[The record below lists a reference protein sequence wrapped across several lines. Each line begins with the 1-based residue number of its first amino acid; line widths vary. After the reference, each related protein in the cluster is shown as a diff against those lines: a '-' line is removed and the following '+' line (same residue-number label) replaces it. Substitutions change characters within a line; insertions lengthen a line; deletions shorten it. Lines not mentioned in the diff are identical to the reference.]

1 MQISTKG
8 LLFDPYSETLVS
20 DLAQYDE
27 FRVSTGHLQHDKVFR
42 FIIFMY
48 DMRSEMR
55 QMYPD
60 WQDRKV
66 KCAAL
71 AGWDIDRNGRFQD
84 SVMEML
90 EGDNDEVND
99 MIVKF
104 CLLFPSPYYSAYIS
118 MWELLAKEVRSS
130 FNNVNDSA
138 VITKIRGNIKEL
150 TKQIDEYSEKI
161 FGGERTIGLKNSL
174 YKTVDK
180 ARLRLRPEII
190 ARDIKDNNLQID
202 DLYYPKVAAKAE
214 KEVEQKQPK
223 LKLPRGRPKVYRNV
237 YKKQ

>member
-118 MWELLAKEVRSS
+118 MWELLVKEVRSS
-130 FNNVNDSA
+130 FDNGNDSA
-138 VITKIRGNIKEL
+138 VITKIRGNVKEL

-202 DLYYPKVAAKAE
+202 DLYYPKVAVKTE

-237 YKKQ
+237 YKKT

>member
-8 LLFDPYSETLVS
+8 LLFDPYSETLVT

-27 FRVSTGHLQHDKVFR
+27 FRVSTGHLLHEKVFR

-71 AGWDIDRNGRFQD
+71 AGWDVDRNGRFQD

-90 EGDNDEVND
+90 EGENEEVND
-99 MIVKF
+99 MIAKF

-118 MWELLAKEVRSS
+118 MWELLAKEVRTS
-130 FNNVNDSA
+130 FDNKNESA
-138 VITKIRGNIKEL
+138 DITKIRGNIKEL

-161 FGGERTIGLKNSL
+161 FGGDRTIGLKDSL

-190 ARDIKDNNLQID
+190 ARDIKDNNLQLED
-202 DLYYPKVAAKAE
+202 PYYKKVEATEKAE
-214 KEVEQKQPK
+214 VLEKQPK
-223 LKLPRGRPKVYRNV
+223 IKLPRGRPQKYRRV
-237 YKKQ
+237 FKKT

>member
-8 LLFDPYSETLVS
+8 LLFDPYSETLVT

-27 FRVSTGHLQHDKVFR
+27 FRVSTGHLLHEKVFR

-48 DMRSEMR
+48 DMLSEMR
-55 QMYPD
+55 KMYPD

-90 EGDNDEVND
+90 EGENVEVND

-118 MWELLAKEVRSS
+118 MWELLAKEVRAS
-130 FNNVNDSA
+130 FDNKNGSA
-138 VITKIRGNIKEL
+138 DITKIRGNIKEL

-161 FGGERTIGLKNSL
+161 FGGDRTIGLKNSL
-174 YKTVDK
+174 YKSVDK

-190 ARDIKDNNLQID
+190 ARDIKDNNLQISD
-202 DLYYPKVAAKAE
+202 VYYPKVAVISE
-214 KEVEQKQPK
+214 KEEEQKQEK
-223 LKLPRGRPKVYRNV
+223 IKLPRGRPKVYRNV
-237 YKKQ
+237 YKKT

>member
-130 FNNVNDSA
+130 FNNGNDSA
-138 VITKIRGNIKEL
+138 VITKIRGNVKEL

-202 DLYYPKVAAKAE
+202 DLYYPKVAVKAE

-237 YKKQ
+237 YKKT